1 MILQNLTYRGII
13 MPTVLVTGGNGY
25 IGSHTVISLFENNYD
40 VVIADNLANSK
51 MEVLNRLEK
60 ITGKRFKFY
69 KVDCCDIDSLRKVF
83 EENKIDSVIHFAGL
97 KAVGESVRMPLEYY
111 SNNINSMLNVCK
123 LMNEFDVN
131 NLVFS
136 SSATVYG
143 ESEDVPFTEESPL
156 GMCTNPYGWTKWML
170 EQILRD
176 YAKANQGKKICLLRY
191 FNPVGAHESG
201 LIGEDPRGIPNN
213 LFPYISKVAGGTLD
227 CLTVFGDDYNTPDG
241 TCIRDYI
248 HVVDLA
254 LAHVKAIK
262 FLATTEDSVSVFN
275 IGTGKGTSVKEAVE
289 AFEKACGHEIKHVYG
304 PRRPGDIAVCYAS
317 TKKAEEVL
325 GFKAQYGIDDMC
337 SSCWKWQTMNP
348 EGLND

>member
-1 MILQNLTYRGII
+1 

-25 IGSHTVISLFENNYD
+25 IGSHTVISLFENGYD
-40 VVIADNLANSK
+40 VVIADNLSNSK
-51 MEVLNRLEK
+51 REVPNRREK

-69 KVDCCDIDSLRKVF
+69 NVDCCDQDSLRKVF
-83 EENKIDSVIHFAGL
+83 EENKIDSIIHFAGL
-97 KAVGESVRMPLEYY
+97 KAVGESVRIPLDYY
-111 SNNINSMLNVCK
+111 SNNIGSMIAVCR
-123 LMNEFDVN
+123 LMTEFGVN
-131 NLVFS
+131 KLVFS

-156 GMCTNPYGWTKWML
+156 GTCTNPYGWTKWML
-170 EQILRD
+170 EQVLRD
-176 YAKANQGKKICLLRY
+176 FAKANPEVKVCLLRY

-213 LFPYISKVAGGTLD
+213 LFPYISKVAGGTLE
-227 CLTVFGDDYNTPDG
+227 CLTVFGNDYDTPDG
-241 TCIRDYI
+241 TCLRDYI

-254 LAHVKAIK
+254 EGHVKAIQ
-262 FLATTEDSVSVFN
+262 FLDKTEDSVSVFN
-275 IGTGKGTSVKEAVE
+275 LGTGKGTSVIEAVK
-289 AFEKACGHEIKHVYG
+289 AFEKACGHEINHVFG

-325 GFKAQYGIDDMC
+325 GFKAKYGIEEMC

-348 EGLND
+348 NGLQD

>member
-1 MILQNLTYRGII
+1 